1 MFENTVVTKL
11 IELNLSPET
20 EVTLSYTGGCD
31 CFVHN
36 ETEVETALESTDVVN
51 EFAEMVSKQ
60 GMNFTDTYGNNVI
73 ENLVNSELIEQEFV
87 DACWSDEDETI
98 EKEYYDDDLQES
110 LCEAIND
117 NFWDQESIEKEV
129 ERYDHK
135 RGFIT
140 LSATLKT
147 TVGAILERKPFM
159 TGWEVSVPLHGGTFT
174 LSD

>member
-1 MFENTVVTKL
+1 MFENTIVTKL
-11 IELNLSPET
+11 TELNLTPET
-20 EVTLSYTGGCD
+20 KVTMTYSDGCD

-60 GMNFTDTYGNNVI
+60 GLNFTDTYGNSVI
-73 ENLVNSELIEQEFV
+73 ESLVDSELIEQEFV

-98 EKEYYDDDLQES
+98 EKEYYDDDLHEA

-117 NFWDQESIEKEV
+117 NFWDQESVEKEV

-140 LSATLKT
+140 LSATLQT
-147 TVGAILERKPFM
+147 TVGAILEHKPYM

-174 LSD
+174 LND